1 MIRSSLWDYN
11 DAYIHVKGT
20 ITVPN
25 TAPAG
30 AAADNAN
37 KKVIFKNCAPFTNH
51 ISEIINTQVDDAHL
65 TNVVMPKNNLIEDS
79 DIYSKTSV
87 SLWK

>member
-1 MIRSSLWDYN
+1 MPI
-11 DAYIHVKGT
+11 
-20 ITVPN
+20 
-25 TAPAG
+25 
-30 AAADNAN
+30 
-37 KKVIFKNCAPFTNH
+37 KKVIFKSCAPFTNR